1 MGVRFRKNAENLL
14 VYALGWT
21 RTKASVRRRLAHGPL
36 VPPRA
41 HPLTP
46 LERRSVAGLAGI
58 FATRLLGLFL
68 ILPVFALYAE
78 GLAGYT
84 PFLAGLALGVYGLTQ
99 AFLQIPFGMA
109 SDRLGR
115 KPVIAAGLLLF
126 AAGSVIAA
134 LADDIAGVILGRAL
148 QGAGAVSAAVVA
160 MVADLTRE
168 EVRTKAMAIIGIT
181 VGASF
186 LGSLLLGPVLD
197 SFIGVPGIFWLTA
210 GLAGLGLAVLFGAVP
225 APSTARSAGPRSPA
239 LGEFLLVL
247 RDPALLRLDIGI
259 FVLHAALTATFV
271 VLPMTLVRYAGLP
284 GERHWGVYLPLMLAS
299 VVFLFPLIAAAERP
313 RGFRPVFA
321 GSVLALAVAQLAL
334 YLGHDAFPLL
344 LAALFLFFTGF
355 NVLEASLPSLIS
367 KTAPPGAKGT
377 AIGVYS
383 TFQFFG
389 AFVGGAAAGW
399 MHGRFGLASVY
410 AGACLLLAA
419 WFLVALSTQAPT
431 RLTIRTLR
439 VGRRAPADARD
450 LAARLAAVPGVAE
463 ATVIAEEGVAYL
475 KVDAAALDD
484 AALRR
489 YTAA

>member
-1 MGVRFRKNAENLL
+1 MR
-14 VYALGWT
+14 
-21 RTKASVRRRLAHGPL
+21 
-36 VPPRA
+36 PRA
-41 HPLTP
+41 RPLTP

-78 GLAGYT
+78 GLSGYT

-99 AFLQIPFGMA
+99 AFLQIPFGML

-115 KPVIAAGLLLF
+115 KPVIAVGLLLF
-126 AAGSVIAA
+126 AVGSAIAA
-134 LADDIAGVILGRAL
+134 LADSIAGVIVGRAL
-148 QGAGAVSAAVVA
+148 QGAGAISAAVVA
-160 MVADLTRE
+160 LVADLTRE

-186 LGSLLLGPVLD
+186 LGSLLLGPALD
-197 SFIGVPGIFWLTA
+197 SVIGVPGIFWLTA
-210 GLAGLGLAVLFGAVP
+210 GLAGVGLAVLFGTVP
-225 APSTARSAGPRSPA
+225 TPTAGPPA
-239 LGEFLLVL
+239 GSRRPVRAEFLLVL

-259 FVLHAALTATFV
+259 FVLHAVLTATFV

-284 GERHWGVYLPLMLAS
+284 GERHWSVYLPLMLAS
-299 VVFLFPLIAAAERP
+299 VVFLFPLIAAGERP

-321 GSVLALAVAQLAL
+321 GSVLALALAQGAL
-334 YLGHDAFPLL
+334 YLGHSELPYL

-367 KTAPPGAKGT
+367 RTAPSTAKGA
-377 AIGVYS
+377 AIGIYS

-410 AGACLLLAA
+410 AGAGALLAV
-419 WFLVALSTQAPT
+419 WFLVAVFTPPPA
-431 RLTIRTLR
+431 RLTTRTLQ
-439 VGRRAPADARD
+439 VGRRAPAEARD
-450 LAARLAAVPGVAE
+450 LASRLAAIPGVAE
-463 ATVIAEEGVAYL
+463 ATVIADEGVAYL
-475 KVDAAALDD
+475 KVDDTALDD
-484 AALRR
+484 AALER
-489 YTAA
+489 YSTPA

>member
-1 MGVRFRKNAENLL
+1 MRPRVR
-14 VYALGWT
+14 
-21 RTKASVRRRLAHGPL
+21 
-36 VPPRA
+36 
-41 HPLTP
+41 PLTL
-46 LERRSVAGLAGI
+46 LERRAVVGLAGI

-78 GLAGYT
+78 DLTGYT

-134 LADDIAGVILGRAL
+134 LADSMTGVILGRAL
-148 QGAGAVSAAVVA
+148 QGAGAISAAVVA
-160 MVADLTRE
+160 MVADLTRD

-186 LGSLLLGPVLD
+186 LSSLLLGPVLN
-197 SFIGVPGIFWLTA
+197 SLIGVPGIFWLTA
-210 GLAGLGLAVLFGAVP
+210 GLAGVGLLVLFGAVP
-225 APSTARSAGPRSPA
+225 TPTAGRPAEPPRPA
-239 LGEFLLVL
+239 LREFLIVL

-259 FVLHAALTATFV
+259 FVLHAVLTATFV
-271 VLPMTLVRYAGLP
+271 VLPATLVHYAGLP
-284 GERHWGVYLPLMLAS
+284 GERHWSVYLPLMLAS

-313 RGFRPVFA
+313 GGFRPVFA
-321 GSVLALAVAQLAL
+321 GSIFALALAQGAL
-334 YLGHDAFPLL
+334 YLGHGEFPYL

-367 KTAPPGAKGT
+367 RTAPASAKGT

-410 AGACLLLAA
+410 AGAGLLLAL
-419 WFLVALSTQAPT
+419 WFLVALGTPAPG
-431 RLTIRTLR
+431 RLTTRTLQI
-439 VGRRAPADARD
+439 GRRAPADARD
-450 LAARLAAVPGVAE
+450 LAAQLATIPGVAE
-463 ATVIAEEGVAYL
+463 ATVMAEEGIAYL
-475 KVDAAALDD
+475 KVDDAALDD
-484 AALRR
+484 AALER
-489 YTAA
+489 YTTPA